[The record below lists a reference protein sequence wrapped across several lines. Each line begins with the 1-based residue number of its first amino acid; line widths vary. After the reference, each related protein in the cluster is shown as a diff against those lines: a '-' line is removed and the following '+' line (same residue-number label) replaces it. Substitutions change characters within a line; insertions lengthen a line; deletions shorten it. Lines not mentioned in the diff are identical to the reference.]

1 MLLRIVTGKL
11 DVFQKHSKD
20 IFMSEVPID
29 DIIYINRQCSISE
42 KVNVLVKAYI
52 DNFNF
57 NINNKMLTSIIK
69 YIYVEDTS
77 DISIIY
83 DFISYFN
90 NKIENKIVPNIVPN
104 FYYVG
109 YDKKELFDLL
119 LKDNDKETTELIDKR
134 TSGKGGYA
142 ICINTIEAMD
152 RVRHVSCNKNDIK
165 KWRSELKNWI
175 EKING
180 HTEMNKTSRS
190 DKEIKTKSKNKEA

>member
-20 IFMSEVPID
+20 IFMSEVPSD
-29 DIIYINRQCSISE
+29 DIIYINRQSSISE

-57 NINNKMLTSIIK
+57 NINNKMLTSIVA

-90 NKIENKIVPNIVPN
+90 SMIKNKMVPNIVPN

-109 YDKKELFDLL
+109 YNRKELFDLL
-119 LKDNDKETTELIDKR
+119 LKDNDKETTELIDNR
-134 TSGKGGYA
+134 TYGKGGYA
-142 ICINTIEAMD
+142 INIDTIEAMD
-152 RVRHVSCNKNDIK
+152 RVKYVSCNKNDVE

-180 HTEMNKTSRS
+180 HTETNKISRS
-190 DKEIKTKSKNKEA
+190 DKEIKTKSKNIEA

>member
-20 IFMSEVPID
+20 IFMSEVPSD
-29 DIIYINRQCSISE
+29 EIIYINRQSSISE
-42 KVNVLVKAYI
+42 KVNVLVKAYV

-57 NINNKMLTSIIK
+57 NINNQMSTSIIE

-77 DISIIY
+77 DISLIH

-90 NKIENKIVPNIVPN
+90 NKIENKIVPNIVSN

-109 YDKKELFDLL
+109 YDKKELFNLL

-142 ICINTIEAMD
+142 ISINEIEAMD
-152 RVRHVSCNKNDIK
+152 RVKYVPYNKNDAT
-165 KWRSELKNWI
+165 KWRSELGNWI
-175 EKING
+175 EKLNN
-180 HTEMNKTSRS
+180 HTRKNKTSRS
-190 DKEIKTKSKNKEA
+190 DKEIETKPKNIEA